1 MNKKEMLTPK
11 ERVVSFKK
19 KRGYFIRSEYAHS
32 YMLFFFGIVGTFFIE
47 TGDALNLFCRH
58 LQNSSIMEMVMSL
71 SVYTWIKYA
80 FKRVQIN
87 LKESKNDLGN
97 TNLGNGCSSC
107 GCCIHCSCV
116 LYLSST
122 QK

>member
-1 MNKKEMLTPK
+1 MLRKGISPYFFMEIKMNKKEKLTPK

-80 FKRVQIN
+80 FKYVGLVIGLCWMYVMFKSSDK
-87 LKESKNDLGN
+87 LKGE
-97 TNLGNGCSSC
+97 
-107 GCCIHCSCV
+107 
-116 LYLSST
+116 

>member
-1 MNKKEMLTPK
+1 MEIKMNKKEKLTPK
-11 ERVVSFKK
+11 ARVVSFKK

-80 FKRVQIN
+80 FKYVGLVIGLCWMYVMFKSSDK
-87 LKESKNDLGN
+87 LKGE
-97 TNLGNGCSSC
+97 
-107 GCCIHCSCV
+107 
-116 LYLSST
+116 